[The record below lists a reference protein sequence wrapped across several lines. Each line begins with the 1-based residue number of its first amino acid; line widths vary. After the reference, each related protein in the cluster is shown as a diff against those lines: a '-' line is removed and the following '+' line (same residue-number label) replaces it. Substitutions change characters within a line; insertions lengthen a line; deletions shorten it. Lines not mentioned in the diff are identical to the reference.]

1 MSISAIIP
9 VKDGADFITGA
20 LDSLCNSD
28 NAVAEILVVNNGS
41 NDDTAEIVRQY
52 PDSRVKLLHSDI
64 ANLPLSRNIGAEQAT
79 SPWLYFLDAD
89 DRVLPGALER
99 LLEVGEKSPDLAV
112 VYGDYC
118 RLDESGNRIG
128 NREILP
134 NRRKPSGNVLDAFL
148 TGNKTVVGAQI
159 VRAKWF
165 RRIGCFNPDIPFSE
179 DWEFWCRMACH
190 AEFEFVP
197 DLVVLAYT
205 MNSTSMSH
213 NGTIPFS
220 RFDPVLDAIF
230 SNPIIA
236 QRPDSVRL
244 RQRAEASCLT
254 YICTEAVR
262 MGIHRD
268 AGEAYVRAFA
278 RDPKRVVQN
287 TAKYVGAYFNL

>member
-1 MSISAIIP
+1 MSVSAIIP

-20 LDSLCNSD
+20 LDSLCRPGQ
-28 NAVAEILVVNNGS
+28 AVTEIFVVNNGS
-41 NDDTAEIVRQY
+41 TDRTAEIVQAY
-52 PDSRVKLLHSDI
+52 PDPRVTLLHSAI
-64 ANLPLSRNIGAEQAT
+64 PNLPLSRNIGAEQAT

-89 DRVLPGALER
+89 DRLLPGALDR
-99 LLEVGEKSPDLAV
+99 LLEVGEKSTETAV

-128 NREILP
+128 KREILP
-134 NRRKPSGNVLDAFL
+134 KGRKPSGNVLDAFL

-159 VRAKWF
+159 VRTEWF

-197 DLVVLAYT
+197 DLIVLGYT

-213 NGTIPFS
+213 YETIPFS
-220 RFDPVLDAIF
+220 RFHPVLDAIF

-236 QRPDSVRL
+236 ERPDRKRL

-262 MGIHRD
+262 MGVHHK
-268 AGEAYVRAFA
+268 AGEAYVRAFT